1 MAASSAA
8 ITAIGVSAS
17 RWATSVPTV
26 LATCV
31 LMNAPRKFKQA
42 AMMMAKRAGST
53 RVEMLVATAFA
64 VSWKPLVKSNI
75 SAIRIVAIR
84 NARLAPPPEPA
95 AAMVRV
101 EAKCGSGI
109 FQQHPIEHVGHVL
122 TVVNRPLQVIVD
134 LLPLDHLHGIG
145 LAEERLQR
153 LAIHRVAVVLQTVD
167 LSQTCAERVA
177 ILARLQQ
184 DKRLLHLGGGARD
197 QPRHLDGGGRRS
209 LDAVDHEVIR
219 GCLDQVQHVVECGG
233 NGSDVLTIE
242 RCHEEAVEQVIHLMG
257 QLVAA
262 MLYVLD

>member
-31 LMNAPRKFKQA
+31 LMNAPRKFSPA

-75 SAIRIVAIR
+75 SAIRMVAIR
-84 NARLAPPPEPA
+84 NTRLLPPGPA
-95 AAMVRV
+95 ATAASVG
-101 EAKCGSGI
+101 AKCGSSI
-109 FQQHPIEHVGHVL
+109 LQQHSIEHVGDVL

-134 LLPLDHLHGIG
+134 LLPLDHLHGVG

-153 LAIHRVAVVLQTVD
+153 LAIHRVAVILQAVD
-167 LSQTCAERVA
+167 LRQASAQRVTV
-177 ILARLQQ
+177 LARLQQ
-184 DKRLLHLGGGARD
+184 DERLLHLGGGARD
-197 QPRHLDGGGRRS
+197 Q
-209 LDAVDHEVIR
+209 
-219 GCLDQVQHVVECGG
+219 
-233 NGSDVLTIE
+233 
-242 RCHEEAVEQVIHLMG
+242 
-257 QLVAA
+257 
-262 MLYVLD
+262 